1 MPTNRSRNKKK
12 KYNQIEGDDD
22 LMANSEAH
30 IVLHCLVFSPLEV
43 GGEKAGGQGEDG
55 DEVMISCSMN

>member
-22 LMANSEAH
+22 LMANSEVH
-30 IVLHCLVFSPLEV
+30 IVLHCLVFSPMEV
-43 GGEKAGGQGEDG
+43 GGEQTGGQGEVG
-55 DEVMISCSMN
+55 DEVVISCSMN